1 MSTPKSLR
9 APIYKLYEVVSL
21 ESRTFKCKHCDL
33 EVKAPTTSNLIKHFE
48 LDDHSETYRDF
59 KTQNDL
65 EETPNAS
72 SKKRIRLDSNNVQ
85 IENSPNSQVKI
96 NNHFRPNM
104 QYNNK
109 SSMYKDRLIALITF
123 LLRSMLP
130 ITLILSEAFRDFIKV
145 FDPVFKVPNIH
156 TLKRKMYQLR
166 ITIRNKIREMLQ
178 DCQFINITID
188 IWTDATMRSFVG
200 YMAHG
205 INNSWE
211 MVNVVLDFKQIK
223 VRHTGNNIKDAYDNL
238 VIDYSEFFFY
248 V

>member
-1 MSTPKSLR
+1 MATPNSLR

-21 ESRTFKCKHCDL
+21 ESRSFKCKHCEL

-48 LDDHSETYRDF
+48 LDDHSETYSDF
-59 KTQNDL
+59 KTQNL
-65 EETPNAS
+65 NETPK
-72 SKKRIRLDSNNVQ
+72 SKKRIRLEPSN
-85 IENSPNSQVKI
+85 ENSPNSQVKI
-96 NNHFRPNM
+96 NNHFRPNT
-104 QYNNK
+104 QYTNK
-109 SSMYKDRLIALITF
+109 SLMYKERLIALITF

-130 ITLILSEAFRDFIKV
+130 ITLILTESFTDFIGIM
-145 FDPVFKVPNIH
+145 DPLFKVPNVI

-178 DCQFINITID
+178 DCQFVNITID

-238 VIDYSEFFFY
+238 VIDYSKFFLMSKSLYFC
-248 V
+248 